1 MRCAS
6 DRDLGLIFIRQDLE
20 QDQVMKKVLIIGCG
34 GAGKST
40 LARRLGAQ
48 LEIPVIHLDRE
59 FWRAGWHTTPGD
71 EWIERVRD
79 LLRGDSWIL
88 DGNFH
93 NSLPIRLAEADTVIY
108 LDFPRHIC
116 LWRLL
121 KRRIQYRNSNRP
133 DMTEGCSERLNL
145 SFLRWVW
152 NFKREV
158 DPKMRKILDANGA
171 GKKIVTL
178 KNSKQVERFFQ
189 LSVTP

>member
-1 MRCAS
+1 M
-6 DRDLGLIFIRQDLE
+6 DRVQ
-20 QDQVMKKVLIIGCG
+20 
-34 GAGKST
+34 
-40 LARRLGAQ
+40 
-48 LEIPVIHLDRE
+48 
-59 FWRAGWHTTPGD
+59 
-71 EWIERVRD
+71 D

-121 KRRIQYRNSNRP
+121 KRSIQYRNSNRP

-152 NFKREV
+152 NFKLEL

-171 GKKIVTL
+171 EKKIVTL